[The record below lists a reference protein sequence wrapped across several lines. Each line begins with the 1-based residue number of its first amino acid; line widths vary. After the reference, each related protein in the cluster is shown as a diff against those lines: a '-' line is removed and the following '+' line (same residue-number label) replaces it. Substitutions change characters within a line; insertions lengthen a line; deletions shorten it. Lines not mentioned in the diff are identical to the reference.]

1 MALKQ
6 PHRKAKMATSDT
18 NMGLNC
24 NSDREKSKYNS
35 KMVSFSV
42 RKTIGFEIQTRDIS
56 NPPKR
61 SSCINLGKGG
71 GSTVKGCK
79 GICTQCIWSR
89 IGYNL

>member
-35 KMVSFSV
+35 NMVSFSV

-71 GSTVKGCK
+71 GEYCQG
-79 GICTQCIWSR
+79 
-89 IGYNL
+89 L

>member
-35 KMVSFSV
+35 NMVSLSV
-42 RKTIGFEIQTRDIS
+42 HKTIGFEIQTRDIS

-71 GSTVKGCK
+71 GVLSRAVKVSAPNVFG
-79 GICTQCIWSR
+79 
-89 IGYNL
+89 LE

>member
-35 KMVSFSV
+35 NMVSFSV
-42 RKTIGFEIQTRDIS
+42 HKTIPVGFEIQTRDIS

-61 SSCINLGKGG
+61 SSCNNLGKGG
-71 GSTVKGCK
+71 GEYC
-79 GICTQCIWSR
+79 QE
-89 IGYNL
+89 L

>member
-35 KMVSFSV
+35 NMVSLSV
-42 RKTIGFEIQTRDIS
+42 HKTIGFEIQTRDIS

-61 SSCINLGKGG
+61 SSCNNLGKGG
-71 GSTVKGCK
+71 GGVL
-79 GICTQCIWSR
+79 SR
-89 IGYNL
+89 AIKVSAPNVSGLE